1 MAFWRKKKKTEETSI
16 NDAPLPQGEAVEA
29 VEEAI
34 DTAEAAVEIIADT
47 AAEVAEEMRATPE
60 EASEE
65 IPEKIEAEA
74 PEDTPIL
81 VEAYK
86 SLDALGDE
94 GESEDEDED
103 EKTGWISRLSG
114 GLSKSSQKIG
124 QGIGDLI
131 SKKKLDHETL
141 EALED
146 ILITADLGPALAAR
160 LVGELEKDRFGK
172 DITEQEI
179 KEYLADKIT
188 TILKPCA
195 RALEMK
201 APEPKTEGA
210 NAQGKKSPRVILVC
224 GVNGV
229 GKTTTIGKLA
239 HQMHFKAG
247 KKVALG
253 AADTFR
259 AAAVEQLQIWAER
272 TDSVFVSKDQGA
284 DAAAVAFES
293 YQKSMEEGA
302 EILMIDTAGRL
313 HNKQHLMAE
322 LEKIIRVLKKH
333 DENLPH
339 EVLLVLDSTTG
350 QNAIT
355 QVETFKS
362 LVNVTG
368 LIVTKLD
375 GSAKGGVVVA
385 LAEQFGLPVY
395 AIGVGETVEDLQ
407 PFKPEDYAKALVGL
421 SV

>member
-1 MAFWRKKKKTEETSI
+1 MAFWHKKKKTEEPST
-16 NDAPLPQGEAVEA
+16 NDAPLPSGEGLE
-29 VEEAI
+29 
-34 DTAEAAVEIIADT
+34 
-47 AAEVAEEMRATPE
+47 AAEVAVEPVADAVVET
-60 EASEE
+60 
-65 IPEKIEAEA
+65 A
-74 PEDTPIL
+74 PEVVIAPQAVEEETVEERVEEVAAEPVEETPIL
-81 VEAYK
+81 VETND
-86 SLDALGDE
+86 SVEELDTEAQ
-94 GESEDEDED
+94 SA
-103 EKTGWISRLSG
+103 EKAGWISRLSG

-131 SKKKLDHETL
+131 TKKKLDHETL

-201 APEPKTEGA
+201 APELNAEGT

-272 TDSVFVSKDQGA
+272 TESVFVSKDQGA

-302 EILMIDTAGRL
+302 DILMIDTAGRL

>member
-16 NDAPLPQGEAVEA
+16 NDAPLPQGEVVEA
-29 VEEAI
+29 VEETI
-34 DTAEAAVEIIADT
+34 DAVEAAVEVIADT
-47 AAEVAEEMRATPE
+47 AAELAEEMSTAPE
-60 EASEE
+60 EEAEE
-65 IPEKIEAEA
+65 IPENIEVEA
-74 PEDTPIL
+74 PEETPIL

-94 GESEDEDED
+94 AESEDEA

-124 QGIGDLI
+124 QGLGDLI

-160 LVGELEKDRFGK
+160 LVGELESDRFGK

-188 TILKPCA
+188 AILKPCA
-195 RALEMK
+195 RGLEMK
-201 APEPKTEGA
+201 APETT
-210 NAQGKKSPRVILVC
+210 NIQGKKSPRVILVC

-293 YQKSMEEGA
+293 YQKSMDEGA
-302 EILMIDTAGRL
+302 DILMIDTAGRL

-421 SV
+421 EL